1 MSFEFN
7 IVDNASPLSRSGSRR
22 NSANS
27 AIINAVQNLAAGQAI
42 RIAVSNQD
50 RSAFDKERNRIST
63 CVRKQK
69 TNGFQI
75 AVESSFAD
83 GVVQIRRVDS
93 Q

>member
-1 MSFEFN
+1 MSFEFS
-7 IVDNASPLSRSGSRR
+7 VVENASPLSRSGSRS

-50 RSAFDKERNRIST
+50 RSSFNKERNRIST

-75 AVESSFAD
+75 SVESSFAD
-83 GVVQIRRVDS
+83 GVVQIRRVES